1 MHPPYGNSGQPYGAG
16 REAVGRLRPP
26 LHLRLFG
33 PLATLGDP
41 NRSCS
46 ATVTNSLSPRCSPR
60 YRFSLFAP
68 TCSPVRECLRSIL
81 HSRHSRHTPPH
92 VSHPQRK
99 QPLSAPQPSA
109 HRPRPKPRR
118 AARLRHTLIA
128 ATRPTAQTGPGS
140 LRHRASR
147 GREIA
152 PSASLMLIPTP
163 RQAFGVGNATL
174 ASLTNSL
181 SLPATPLRYPRFAL
195 CPDRSA
201 LLWPRPPPF
210 VPPRHYRPS
219 PTESGVARV
228 NRSAADAHTRNE
240 RLTAHHLY
248 TFRSRK
254 AEASRNKW
262 QGGGGSLQTAIKGK
276 PLNNPRKGC
285 ISAFNLFQ
293 PFTNREPL

>member
-1 MHPPYGNSGQPYGAG
+1 MVGCRQRSGSIPA
-16 REAVGRLRPP
+16 
-26 LHLRLFG
+26 
-33 PLATLGDP
+33 
-41 NRSCS
+41 
-46 ATVTNSLSPRCSPR
+46 TNSLSPRCSPR

-68 TCSPVRECLRSIL
+68 TCSPVRECFRSIL
-81 HSRHSRHTPPH
+81 HSRHIRHTPPH

-118 AARLRHTLIA
+118 AAPLRHTLIT
-128 ATRPTAQTGPGS
+128 ATRPTAQAGPGS
-140 LRHRASR
+140 LRHRASG
-147 GREIA
+147 GREIVR
-152 PSASLMLIPTP
+152 SASLMLIPTP

-228 NRSAADAHTRNE
+228 SIRRAPVHTRNE
-240 RLTAHHLY
+240 HPTAHCPCI
-248 TFRSRK
+248 FRSQK
-254 AEASRNKW
+254 AAASRNKR
-262 QGGGGSLQTAIKGK
+262 QGGGGSLQTAVKGK

-285 ISAFNLFQ
+285 ISAFNLFH
-293 PFTNREPL
+293 PFTNRKPP

>member
-1 MHPPYGNSGQPYGAG
+1 MPYAP
-16 REAVGRLRPP
+16 
-26 LHLRLFG
+26 
-33 PLATLGDP
+33 
-41 NRSCS
+41 
-46 ATVTNSLSPRCSPR
+46 
-60 YRFSLFAP
+60 FSTRAIAD
-68 TCSPVRECLRSIL
+68 TR
-81 HSRHSRHTPPH
+81 PPH

-99 QPLSAPQPSA
+99 HPLSAPQPSA

-140 LRHRASR
+140 LRHRASG
-147 GREIA
+147 GREIVR
-152 PSASLMLIPTP
+152 SASLMLIPTP

-195 CPDRSA
+195 CPDRSS

-228 NRSAADAHTRNE
+228 SIRLAPVHTRNE
-240 RLTAHHLY
+240 HPTTHRPCI
-248 TFRSRK
+248 FRSRK
-254 AEASRNKW
+254 AAASRNKR
-262 QGGGGSLQTAIKGK
+262 QGGGGSLQTAV
-276 PLNNPRKGC
+276 
-285 ISAFNLFQ
+285 
-293 PFTNREPL
+293 